1 MRISAKKNSVK
12 IASTIII
19 CVMALVFVVLI
30 VQFTNIITMKNRERN
45 LMATYER
52 TQKQIE
58 EYDELI
64 DYIDYNNG
72 TYSQEFLESYAREV
86 YGWGK
91 ADRIYYENN
100 K

>member
-1 MRISAKKNSVK
+1 
-12 IASTIII
+12 
-19 CVMALVFVVLI
+19 MALVFVVLI